1 MSDAEIQ
8 SHDVIVIGA
17 GIAGLSA
24 AATAAGLGLRV
35 AVLEQLGPGGQLLE
49 STVVHDSVLGSQ
61 PAPDLAAAMMER
73 AMDAG
78 ATLEFAAADR
88 LVPGDLHLVETD
100 GASYLAPAVV
110 LAMGSTPLKIGI
122 PGEEEFA
129 GRGVSYCVACDGPLF
144 SAQPV
149 VMLASGQY
157 AGQEADELRQL
168 VSELTVVS
176 LENGRSDGWAE
187 SLRVGG
193 NLRLIFDATP
203 VSIEGDDGTVCQVRL
218 AGADGELQVET
229 RGVFVCAGR
238 VPATD
243 LVSSIV
249 KLDEHGRIAVDAS
262 LNAGVPGLYAVGD
275 IRAHAPERLIS
286 AAADGVVAAAAI
298 ARLIAR
304 RL

>member
-1 MSDAEIQ
+1 MSDTETP

-24 AATAAGLGLRV
+24 AATAAGLGLHV
-35 AVLEQLGPGGQLLE
+35 VVLEQLGPGGQLLE

-78 ATLEFAAADR
+78 ATLEFAAAAR
-88 LVPGDLHLVETD
+88 LLTADLHLVQTD
-100 GASYLAPAVV
+100 GASYRAPAVV
-110 LAMGSTPLKIGI
+110 LAMGSTPLKVGI
-122 PGEEEFA
+122 PGEDEFA

-144 SAQPV
+144 SGQPV

-157 AGQEADELRQL
+157 AVQEADELSQL
-168 VSELTVVS
+168 VSELTVVN
-176 LENGRSDGWAE
+176 LENGRSDGWEE
-187 SLRVGG
+187 SLRVEG
-193 NLRLIFDATP
+193 NLRLIVDARP
-203 VSIEGDDGTVCQVRL
+203 VSIEGDDGIVSQVRL
-218 AGADGELQVET
+218 AGADGELQVKT

-238 VPATD
+238 APATD

-249 KLDEHGRIAVDAS
+249 NLDEHGRIAVDAS
-262 LNAGVPGLYAVGD
+262 LNAGIPGLYAVGD
-275 IRAHAPERLIS
+275 IRAHAPGRLIS
-286 AAADGVVAAAAI
+286 AAADGVVAATAI
-298 ARLIAR
+298 ASLIAR